1 MHIYAH
7 LSISSIRRMKDM
19 NINAKDDIHLAVWK
33 KLVISVIL
41 GAIVFMIFHFEWML
55 SLTNVVNDYVYQQP
69 SATDLDIK
77 IVCIDD
83 KTLNA
88 LGQPT
93 LWSRTVYAD
102 LINKLS
108 SEGSCPAVIG
118 LDVMFT
124 GNKSAEEDKVLAE
137 ACRNAGNV
145 VVGGDVA
152 SHSILIKDN
161 GSLTEK
167 TYIDEVYYPYSE
179 LKDVTTFGLV
189 VTNQD
194 YADDHIRCAIMGLPY
209 GSEWIE
215 CLAPAVYR
223 RYCEVKGIS
232 VHDFSKDKYQKYR
245 FTYTE
250 EKAGSPFDC
259 CSFIDV
265 LDGKISP
272 GYFKDSIVFVGA
284 YADGLDFDKFNVPI
298 HKETKLY
305 GVEIHANILDAIHKG
320 NLQTDVNR
328 DILGVIYG
336 VLAAAFCFFLF
347 SYTLPAGALISV
359 LTFVLQFLTCRMMYN
374 FGYYINFSVF
384 PMAIIVIYI
393 AMVIY
398 QYLTERAHKAK
409 INKAF
414 KMYVAPQIVDE
425 VSKNGDYK
433 LELGGRNKDIA
444 VLFVD
449 IRGFT
454 TMSEGMRPEDVV
466 AVLNEYFDIITN
478 AIFKNGGTL
487 DKFIGD
493 ACMAVFNSPFDLDDY
508 VYKAVCTAWDIAAG
522 SAVLSPK
529 LMEKFGRTVSYGIGV
544 NCGEAVIGNIGS
556 PFRMDYTAIGDTVN
570 TSSRLESN
578 AKAGQILISEEVL
591 RRLGDRVTV
600 EEIGVI
606 PLKGK
611 KIGINVYNMT
621 GIPGRDE

>member
-1 MHIYAH
+1 
-7 LSISSIRRMKDM
+7 M
-19 NINAKDDIHLAVWK
+19 NINAKNDIHLAVWK
-33 KLVISVIL
+33 KLIISVIL
-41 GAIVFMIFHFEWML
+41 GALVFMIFHFEWLL
-55 SLTNVVNDYVYQQP
+55 SFTNVVNDYIYQQP
-69 SATDLDIK
+69 TATDLDIK

-83 KTLNA
+83 NTLA
-88 LGQPT
+88 KLGQPT
-93 LWSRTVYAD
+93 MWSRTVYAD

-108 SEGSCPAVIG
+108 SEGNAPAVIG

-124 GNKSAEEDKVLAE
+124 GNKTAEEDMALVD

-145 VVGGDVA
+145 VVGGDFD
-152 SHSILIKDN
+152 SHSILVKEN
-161 GSLTEK
+161 GTLTEK
-167 TYIDEVYYPYSE
+167 IIVDEVYYPYPE
-179 LKDVTTFGLV
+179 LTDVTTFGLV
-189 VTNQD
+189 VANPD
-194 YADDHIRCAIMGLPY
+194 LSDNIIRCAIMGMPN
-209 GSEWIE
+209 GSEWVE
-215 CLAPAVYR
+215 CFAPAVYR
-223 RYCEVKGIS
+223 RYCEANGIS
-232 VHDFSKDKYQKYR
+232 VHDFSSDRYQKYR

-250 EKAGSPFDC
+250 DKPGSPFDC
-259 CSFIDV
+259 YSFSDV
-265 LDGKISP
+265 LEGKID
-272 GYFKDSIVFVGA
+272 GRLFKNAIVLVGA
-284 YADGLDFDKFNVPI
+284 YADGLDFDKFSVPI
-298 HKETKLY
+298 RGDSKLY
-305 GVEIHANILDAIHKG
+305 GVEIHANIVDAIHKG
-320 NLQTDVNR
+320 KLQTDVNKN
-328 DILGVIYG
+328 ILGLIYG
-336 VLAAAFCFFLF
+336 VLSAALCFFLF

-359 LTFVLQFLTCRMMYN
+359 LTMILQFLTCRMLYS
-374 FGYYINFSVF
+374 FGYYINFFVF
-384 PMAIIVIYI
+384 PMAIIVTYI
-393 AMVIY
+393 AMVVY

-522 SAVLSPK
+522 SAILSPK

-611 KIGINVYNMT
+611 KIGINVYNVT
-621 GIPGRDE
+621 GIPRREE